1 MGLFNGVV
9 FINHSLNYI
18 LTLGYFGCG
27 FLMKSEGRHGMT
39 VLMAREWPLRR
50 HGVSTPADP
59 VNNRVSTNSKMCQ
72 AGYKWLVRQGGEEFV

>member
-1 MGLFNGVV
+1 MYYLL
-9 FINHSLNYI
+9 SLGI
-18 LTLGYFGCG
+18 FGCG

-59 VNNRVSTNSKMCQ
+59 VNNRVCVADSEDCH
-72 AGYKWLVRQGGEEFV
+72 AGYKWLVRQGGEEIV